1 MKHLSLIVILFIV
14 GIFSATAQYAVMEP
28 RVDYLQAFTRTG
40 TNITWSRTIVTD
52 KSQAEI
58 VAEITSHITVTTI
71 IDNIVIGKVEDVYF
85 GTNASLLQAVLPW
98 DSSRIKANVVYK
110 LTDDGYIVTVSN
122 IMYQNDAFGPKYDT
136 IYYIICNRRGELRS
150 RADYDF
156 RYLDNAFCDLLLLF
170 NE

>member
-1 MKHLSLIVILFIV
+1 MKRVLLIVALAIV
-14 GIFSATAQYAVMEP
+14 SITTTSAQYAVIEP
-28 RVDYLQAFTRTG
+28 REDYRQTFSIAG
-40 TNITWSRTIVTD
+40 QNITWSRTIVTD

-71 IDNIVIGKVEDVYF
+71 IDNIVIGKVEEVYF

-122 IMYQNDAFGPKYDT
+122 IMYQNNAFGPKYDT

-150 RADYDF
+150 RADNDF